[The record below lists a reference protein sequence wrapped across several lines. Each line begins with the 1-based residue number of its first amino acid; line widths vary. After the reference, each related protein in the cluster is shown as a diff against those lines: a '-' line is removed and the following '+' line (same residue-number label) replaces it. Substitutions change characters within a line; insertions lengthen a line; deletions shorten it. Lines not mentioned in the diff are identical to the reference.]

1 MPVQKP
7 KWTFS
12 NKEALQQFPKAE
24 IGSPKISSKPV
35 EVGVSANLSF
45 GGDGKA
51 SFAINP
57 TGSLSIA
64 VLNDAADVDED
75 QLVGQEGPA
84 KGLGPQ
90 LQVDDSFAYL
100 KLRAEAAVKAS
111 GEVSLGSL
119 IGVDAGGEASV
130 IFADYRAFPRS
141 ASMLETLKKSIDGGA
156 RFVTKVDDVLELGVN
171 EALMLRRKGT
181 LLLAV
186 EVAWSDLFTGQLGA
200 LSKALGTMAPIQL
213 SSKAGVTIGVRAKI
227 SDEFLFVISRPSKK
241 EFRLAVRKW
250 HSSGAAISA
259 DAGIDVGFAEPQ
271 QVEGLIAAVIDGAIG
286 APLAKARQILGA
298 ASLESLDGPQRKIAE
313 RVIARLGLDSTLVT
327 LAEVRERL
335 DTLESKAMSVIADL
349 IRTRISLS
357 FAYEYNRVSSTTSLV
372 QVLLS
377 EANLKALHADLAGSR
392 TESLVAKVGE
402 PGVTVETY
410 LNEKEV
416 TRTHSWG
423 FTLGFGKWAT
433 LGGKDLKKV
442 TTVRRTDIDGRVQD
456 AYQGARSYQG
466 TWIGETVKW
475 GVDFKADMKEFAREP
490 LVSDFGFGLH
500 LYWLDDQ
507 KELSGMELEQW
518 LDSALIWQVIGDADL
533 IDVRARLAPALGD
546 KATLSVQMV
555 IPNSAIRFM
564 LPHLAS
570 ASADGFANALGAAM
584 PWMNSPARASATR
597 RAELYG
603 PLWSSF
609 IQSPGRPMSEL
620 RNVAA
625 EHLSKHGHQ
634 DMRVRELMVGTDPLS
649 FAGLTRLNGDTIDAC
664 NKFARGMHIL
674 NTSIQ
679 SGARNQKTI
688 DKVYGEVNDLFAH
701 SHHVRALGI
710 HLAEVAARAGVAGS
724 VTRTMT
730 VQSSKTGDV
739 AVVA

>member
-1 MPVQKP
+1 MPIPKQ

-12 NKEALQQFPKAE
+12 NKEALLQFSKAE
-24 IGSPKISSKPV
+24 IGSSKISSKPI

-45 GGDGKA
+45 GGDA
-51 SFAINP
+51 RPSFAINP

-75 QLVGQEGPA
+75 QLVGQAGSA
-84 KGLGPQ
+84 NGLGPQ
-90 LQVDDSFAYL
+90 LQLDDKVAYL
-100 KLRAEAAVKAS
+100 KLRAEAGVKAS
-111 GEVSLGSL
+111 GGVSLGSL
-119 IGVDAGGEASV
+119 IGVDAGGEGSV
-130 IFADYRAFPRS
+130 AFADYRAFPRS
-141 ASMLETLKKSIDGGA
+141 ASMLETLQNTIDGGA

-181 LLLAV
+181 LRLAV
-186 EVAWSDLFTGQLGA
+186 EVAWSDLFTGQVGA
-200 LSKALGTMAPIQL
+200 LSKALGTTAPIQL
-213 SSKAGVTIGVRAKI
+213 SSKAGVTIGVQAKI
-227 SDEFLFVISRPSKK
+227 SDEFVLVISRPSTH
-241 EFRLAVRKW
+241 EFRLAVRKS
-250 HSSGAAISA
+250 HSSGAAVSA

-271 QVEGLIAAVIDGAIG
+271 QVEGLIGAVIDGAIG
-286 APLAKARQILGA
+286 APLAKAKEILAA
-298 ASLESLDGPQRKIAE
+298 ASLDSLDGAQRRIAE
-313 RVIARLGLDSTLVT
+313 AVIARLGLDSTLVT
-327 LAEVRERL
+327 IAEARERL
-335 DTLESKAMSVIADL
+335 NTLESKAHSVIADL
-349 IRTRISLS
+349 IRTRITLS

-377 EANLKALHADLAGSR
+377 EANLKILHADLAASR
-392 TESLVAKVGE
+392 TESLAAKVGE
-402 PGVTVETY
+402 PGIMVETY

-456 AYQGARSYQG
+456 AYQGARSYEG
-466 TWIGETVKW
+466 TWIGETFRW

-507 KELSGMELEQW
+507 KELSGVELERW
-518 LDSALIWQVIGDADL
+518 LDSAVIWHVIREVDL

-555 IPNSAIRFM
+555 IPDTAIRFM
-564 LPHLAS
+564 LPLLAS
-570 ASADGFANALGAAM
+570 ASADGFASALGAAM
-584 PWMNSPARASATR
+584 PWMNATARSSATR
-597 RAELYG
+597 RSALYG

-609 IQSPGRPMSEL
+609 IQSPERPMSEL
-620 RNVAA
+620 RNIAA

-634 DMRVRELMVGTDPLS
+634 DMRVRELTPGTDSFS

-664 NKFARGMHIL
+664 NKFARGMQIL
-674 NTSIQ
+674 NSSIQ
-679 SGARNQKTI
+679 SGAKNQKTI

-710 HLAEVAARAGVAGS
+710 HLADVAARAGVAGS

-730 VQSSKTGDV
+730 VQSGKTGDV